1 VAAYTYGML
10 TVLQSERIRAQIYI
24 PDDAGSDSDIASIY
38 VRSIWDNATNKS
50 WARLSKN
57 MPSFYKNY
65 ADLSSLAN
73 ALGANTT
80 RYLECSHHNGG
91 SDINVFKQYVVSEMT
106 SSIQPTII
114 RVDSNTFS
122 VAIGIKFNDSY
133 GGFVLMGYSGIYALC
148 LSNGTWTTKQLDQ

>member
-1 VAAYTYGML
+1 
-10 TVLQSERIRAQIYI
+10 
-24 PDDAGSDSDIASIY
+24 
-38 VRSIWDNATNKS
+38 
-50 WARLSKN
+50 
-57 MPSFYKNY
+57 
-65 ADLSSLAN
+65 
-73 ALGANTT
+73 
-80 RYLECSHHNGG
+80 
-91 SDINVFKQYVVSEMT
+91 MT